1 MTLRITAALRQIR
14 DDLAAVL
21 SPRTIR
27 EVCSQIE
34 HHWRDR
40 ILDPVTTIHLF
51 VLQILHCN
59 TACTHLAR
67 LTGQS
72 FSASAYCQA
81 RARLPLALLERL
93 LERIAAAVRPLTDQG
108 RWRGHRTWFVDGTGV
123 SMPDTPGLQKAFG
136 QPTNQAVGCGFPV
149 ARVFALFHAGTGFLM
164 RMIISPLRTHEA
176 AYVSQLHPAMEPGD
190 VLVGDR
196 AFGSFGHLATLVS
209 RGLHGVFRVVS
220 TRVVD
225 FTPKRAHAPRWN
237 GPNATGR
244 ARARWVR
251 SLGSLD
257 QIVEWVKGYNCPVWM
272 TADVFASLP
281 VTLTVRELRYTITQ
295 PGFRVKVVT
304 LVTTLLDPKA
314 YPAEALAD
322 LYRSRWQVE
331 TNFAHLKTTLGM
343 DVLRCQSE
351 AGVRRELA
359 MFAIVYNLVRA
370 VMKDAGQRQDVSAN
384 RISFIDVLRWLATI
398 PLGASPP
405 VFVVN
410 PVRPDRIEPRCKKR
424 RAKNYPYM
432 IRPRD
437 VLRKHLLAEPLAA

>member
-1 MTLRITAALRQIR
+1 MTFRISSVLRQIR

-27 EVCSQIE
+27 DVCSQIE
-34 HHWRDR
+34 HRWRNR

-51 VLQILHCN
+51 VLQILHGN

-81 RARLPLALLERL
+81 RTRLPLALLERL
-93 LERIAAAVRPLTDQG
+93 LERLAAAVRPLTDQG

-136 QPTNQAVGCGFPV
+136 QPTNQARGCGFPV
-149 ARVFALFHAGTGFLM
+149 ARVFALFHTGTGFLM

-196 AFGSFGHLATLVS
+196 AFGAFGHLATLIS

-225 FTPKRAHAPRWN
+225 FTPQRAHAPRWN

-244 ARARWVR
+244 SRARWVR
-251 SLGSLD
+251 TLGPED
-257 QIVEWVKGYNCPVWM
+257 QVVEWVKGYKCPGWM

-281 VTLTVRELRYTITQ
+281 VTLTVRELRYTIEQ

-322 LYRSRWQVE
+322 LYRSRWRVE

-343 DVLRCQSE
+343 DVLHCQTE

-370 VMKDAGQRQDVSAN
+370 VMEDAGQRQDVSAH
-384 RISFIDVLRWLATI
+384 RISFIDVLRWLTTI
-398 PLGASPP
+398 PPGGSLPT
-405 VFVVN
+405 FVVN
-410 PVRPDRIEPRCKKR
+410 PARPGRVEPRCKKR

-432 IRPRD
+432 IQPRD
-437 VLRKHLLAEPLAA
+437 VLRKHLMAKPLAA